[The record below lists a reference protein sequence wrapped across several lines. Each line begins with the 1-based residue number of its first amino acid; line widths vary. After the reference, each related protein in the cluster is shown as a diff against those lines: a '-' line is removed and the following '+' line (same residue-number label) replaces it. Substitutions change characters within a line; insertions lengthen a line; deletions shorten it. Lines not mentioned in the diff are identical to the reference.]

1 VQGQIPVSSG
11 NLFLKG
17 TLILTVGGMVVKV
30 IGSLNWIFLSRIL
43 GGEGIG
49 LYQMAFP
56 LYLLALNIS
65 SAGLPVAISILTAE
79 RIALNDIRGAK
90 RVFHLSLAL
99 LTVTGLVLSAALF
112 LSASW
117 LIDFH
122 VIRDPRAYYSLIALS
137 PAIFFVTI
145 LASFRGYLQGWQ
157 IMTPTAVSQI
167 IEQIIRVAAMLIFA
181 GALLPMGLAYA
192 AGGASLGA
200 AAGSV
205 AGLLALLYYYRRL
218 PARFSGQSEC
228 AAVERESGKKIMKRL
243 VSLAWPVSL
252 SSIMLPLVANLDLI
266 VVPLRLEKAGYSVG
280 QATELF
286 GYLTGMAVPLVNL
299 ATILTASLA
308 ISLVPAIS
316 ASYSLGDI
324 QGVRQKLSAA
334 FRLTYLVA
342 IPGAV
347 ILFLL
352 AEQIAGIVYNAPQ
365 AGGSI
370 RILALSVFFLGL
382 HQISTGALQGMGL
395 TMVPVLNMGLAAII
409 KVFLNWTL
417 TAVPWLGIEGAAWA
431 TVADIGLAAGLNIY
445 WVKRHAKFIMG
456 RETFFKSSI
465 AACVMGLVMVLA
477 YRYLESLLVNAI
489 PVTLFAFI
497 LGCLVYGVMLLLL
510 GGIGERDIVRI
521 PLLGDKLCSVL
532 RKWRLLRQH

>member
-1 VQGQIPVSSG
+1 MSSG

-79 RIALNDIRGAK
+79 RIARNDFWGAR

-117 LIDFH
+117 LIDFR

-157 IMTPTAVSQI
+157 MMTPTAVSQI
-167 IEQIIRVAAMLIFA
+167 IEQIVRVAAMLIFA
-181 GALLPMGLAYA
+181 GALLPMGLEYA

-205 AGLLALLYYYRRL
+205 AGLLVLLYYYRRL
-218 PARFSGQSEC
+218 RDRFSGQANCTALEP
-228 AAVERESGKKIMKRL
+228 ENGKKIVKRL

-266 VVPLRLEKAGYSVG
+266 VVPLRLEKAGYSVA

-308 ISLVPAIS
+308 VSLVPAIS
-316 ASYSLGDI
+316 AAHSLGDF
-324 QGVRQKLSAA
+324 QGVRQKISAA

-342 IPGAV
+342 IPGVV

-382 HQISTGALQGMGL
+382 HQISTGSLQGMGL
-395 TMVPVLNMGLAAII
+395 TLLPVLNMGLAAVI

-431 TVADIGLAAGLNIY
+431 TVIDIGLAAGLNIY
-445 WVKRHAKFIMG
+445 WVRRYAKFTLG
-456 RETFFKSSI
+456 REAFFKSII
-465 AACVMGLVMVLA
+465 AACVMGFAMILA
-477 YRYLESLLVNAI
+477 YGYLENLLVNAI
-489 PVTLFAFI
+489 PVTLLTFLA
-497 LGCLVYGVMLLLL
+497 GCLSYSVMLLLL
-510 GGIGERDIVRI
+510 GGVGERDIIRI
-521 PLLGDKLCSVL
+521 PLVGGKLCSIL
-532 RKWRLLRQH
+532 YKCRLLRQH

>member
-1 VQGQIPVSSG
+1 MQGKIAVSSG

-65 SAGLPVAISILTAE
+65 SAGLPVAISIMTAE
-79 RIALNDIRGAK
+79 RIALNDFWGAR

-99 LTVTGLVLSAALF
+99 LTVTGLVLSVVLF

-117 LIDFH
+117 LIDFR

-167 IEQIIRVAAMLIFA
+167 IEQIMRVAAMLIFA

-200 AAGSV
+200 AVGSV
-205 AGLLALLYYYRRL
+205 AGLLALFYYYRRL
-218 PARFSGQSEC
+218 QDRFNGQINC
-228 AAVERESGKKIMKRL
+228 AAVERESGKKIVKRL

-266 VVPLRLEKAGYSVG
+266 VVPLRLEKAGYSVN

-308 ISLVPAIS
+308 VSLVPAIS
-316 ASYSLGDI
+316 ASHSLGDF
-324 QGVRQKLSAA
+324 QGVRQKISAA

-342 IPGAV
+342 IPGVV

-382 HQISTGALQGMGL
+382 HQISTGSLQGMGL
-395 TMVPVLNMGLAAII
+395 TLIPVLNMGLAAVI
-409 KVFLNWTL
+409 KVVLNWTL

-431 TVADIGLAAGLNIY
+431 TVVDIGLAAGLNIY
-445 WVKRHAKFIMG
+445 WVRRYAKFTMG
-456 RETFFKSSI
+456 SEAFFKSSV
-465 AACVMGLVMVLA
+465 AACVMGLSMILA
-477 YRYLESLLVNAI
+477 YGYLENLLANAI
-489 PVTLFAFI
+489 SVTMLTFA
-497 LGCLVYGVMLLLL
+497 LGCLSYCILLLIL
-510 GGIGERDIVRI
+510 GGVGERDIVRI
-521 PLLGDKLCSVL
+521 PLFGGKLCSVL
-532 RKWRLLRQH
+532 HKCRLLRQH

>member
-316 ASYSLGDI
+316 ASHSLGDI

-342 IPGAV
+342 IPGVV

-395 TMVPVLNMGLAAII
+395 TLVPVLNMGLAAII

-431 TVADIGLAAGLNIY
+431 TVADIGLAACLNIY
-445 WVKRHAKFIMG
+445 WVRRNAEFTMG
-456 RETFFKSSI
+456 METFFKSVI
-465 AACVMGLVMVLA
+465 AAFVMGLVMVLS
-477 YRYLESLLVNAI
+477 YGYLENPMANAI
-489 PVTLFAFI
+489 VVTLITFVS
-497 LGCLVYGVMLLLL
+497 GCLIYSVMLLTL
-510 GGIGERDIVRI
+510 GAIGERDIVRI
-521 PLLGDKLCSVL
+521 PLVGSNLCCML
-532 RKWRLLRQH
+532 RKLKLLRQ